1 MKNYTTSVAVVVS
14 GWPSQAESGR
24 LCLVLLSSVFS
35 WALLIIWADFQ
46 VEATKNQLIGL
57 KYNRGY
63 YFRCGF
69 YYPVVTITK
78 NAVVEDLGQQPL
90 DFGLEDFKTSI

>member
-46 VEATKNQLIGL
+46 VEATENL
-57 KYNRGY
+57 KKFYNEL
-63 YFRCGF
+63 F
-69 YYPVVTITK
+69 
-78 NAVVEDLGQQPL
+78 
-90 DFGLEDFKTSI
+90 DFQNIHFSIS